1 MKRSS
6 KPAVDPTKPLVLNSY
21 QMSDILGSGLLS
33 SERITEIE
41 AAMVAD
47 TSTVF
52 DKNGALAV
60 NAKIITQGGKRV
72 LILDGADQD
81 YARDYHRR
89 NHFAEFLTQDEIA
102 RLNTRTF
109 SARAAKRDAE
119 QFEKAEKIDAADWDG
134 WVCVSGDSFHAS
146 VEEWLEKWADDYTDG
161 DDIPTHVWAA
171 EPEAVLR
178 HGFDVND
185 ILEPSVSARGWED
198 MSGDD
203 FTGTAELQAA
213 LDHFTHINLDV
224 VSYREN
230 PKKAILVGSI
240 CRMRLADDECNETGI
255 HPIYQR

>member
-21 QMSDILGSGLLS
+21 QMSDILESGLLS
-33 SERITEIE
+33 PDRIAEIE

-60 NAKIITQGGKRV
+60 NAKIITQGGRRV

-102 RLNTRTF
+102 RLNARTF
-109 SARAAKRDAE
+109 SARAERRDAE
-119 QFEKAEKIDAADWDG
+119 QFEKAEKIDAADWPG
-134 WVCVSGDSFHAS
+134 WVCVGGDSYHAS
-146 VEEWLEKWADDYTDG
+146 VEEWLEHWAENYTDG
-161 DDIPTHVWAA
+161 DGIPTHVWAA
-171 EPEAVLR
+171 EPQMVLN
-178 HGFDVND
+178 GGLDIEDV
-185 ILEPSVSARGWED
+185 LHPSIETWGWED
-198 MSGDD
+198 CDSSC
-203 FTGTAELQAA
+203 FAGTTELQAA
-213 LDHFTHINLDV
+213 LDAFVLANQNT

-230 PKKAILVGSI
+230 PKKAILVESLCLNHLNWLEYSDRQI
-240 CRMRLADDECNETGI
+240 LT
-255 HPIYQR
+255 